1 MDMTKSSGYRM
12 NYEAI
17 YAISRCCVEARALRS
32 RAIFEDINVDV
43 QNTRSP
49 SLLER
54 SGTFYVTDMTK
65 SSGYRMNC
73 EAIYAISRCCVEV
86 IGCGICFLWVFIEK
100 IISAKHVLC
109 EAERFSKI

>member
-1 MDMTKSSGYRM
+1 MRSNLCDKPLLRRIPRVWHLFFLGVYRGYHK
-12 NYEAI
+12 
-17 YAISRCCVEARALRS
+17 CEARALRS

-73 EAIYAISRCCVEV
+73 EAIYAIRRCC
-86 IGCGICFLWVFIEK
+86 
-100 IISAKHVLC
+100 A
-109 EAERFSKI
+109 EARALRSRAIFEDKADSLDSPPKTS

>member
-1 MDMTKSSGYRM
+1 MRAPLDACMRIKGCLFVERKETKRRRSWHLVSPSVQRE
-12 NYEAI
+12 NHK
-17 YAISRCCVEARALRS
+17 CEARALRS

-49 SLLER
+49 SLLGG

-73 EAIYAISRCCVEV
+73 EAIYAISRCCVE
-86 IGCGICFLWVFIEK
+86 L
-100 IISAKHVLC
+100 
-109 EAERFSKI
+109 

>member
-1 MDMTKSSGYRM
+1 M
-12 NYEAI
+12 NCEAI

-73 EAIYAISRCCVEV
+73 EAIYAISRCCVEARALRSRA
-86 IGCGICFLWVFIEK
+86 IFEDKADSLDSPTK
-100 IISAKHVLC
+100 TS
-109 EAERFSKI
+109 

>member
-1 MDMTKSSGYRM
+1 MWHLFFMGVYRE
-12 NYEAI
+12 NHK
-17 YAISRCCVEARALRS
+17 CEARALRS

-49 SLLER
+49 SLLGG

-73 EAIYAISRCCVEV
+73 EAIYAISAAASNY
-86 IGCGICFLWVFIEK
+86 K
-100 IISAKHVLC
+100 C
-109 EAERFSKI
+109 EAERFSKIQRIPLTLPQKPLKLISNTPKKEVSL

>member
-1 MDMTKSSGYRM
+1 VWHLFFMGVYRE
-12 NYEAI
+12 NHK
-17 YAISRCCVEARALRS
+17 CEARALRS

-54 SGTFYVTDMTK
+54 SGTFFVADMTK

-73 EAIYAISRCCVEV
+73 EAIYAISRCCVEFL
-86 IGCGICFLWVFIEK
+86 GCGICFF
-100 IISAKHVLC
+100 
-109 EAERFSKI
+109 